1 MPLASLGFSLA
12 RPGFIV
18 GASLSVPMKDQ
29 ARVAGAVGAVNG
41 VNVLFAPFAVALYEV
56 SASAPFLLESAVLAG
71 LLAYAC
77 LSPTLSNVGSRVTTE
92 EINQE
97 SSI

>member
-1 MPLASLGFSLA
+1 M
-12 RPGFIV
+12 
-18 GASLSVPMKDQ
+18 
-29 ARVAGAVGAVNG
+29 AGAVGAVNG